1 MDHAYTR
8 LTTGQLSIAS
18 GLVLVS
24 AGASM
29 ALSLG
34 IERGL
39 LVAAVRMVAQLMA
52 VGLILDWVFALDH
65 PAAVALVLVAMTL
78 IAGVSAGWRAGAS
91 YRGMIANGLIGVTL
105 GSWGASAIAL
115 LVVVRV
121 HPWYTPQF
129 AIPLVG
135 MILGNTMNGVSLGL
149 DRLTSELVAR
159 RGQVESTL
167 ALGATRWEAALPIIR
182 SSVRTGLIPTI
193 NTMAAAGIVTL
204 PGMMTGQ
211 MLAGATPLDAVKYQM
226 VIMFLM
232 TFAIVAGS
240 IVAAILA
247 FRRLFTADHQLDL
260 SRLVERKA
268 GG

>member
-1 MDHAYTR
+1 MDQAYTH
-8 LTTGQLSIAS
+8 LSAGQLSIAAL
-18 GLVLVS
+18 LVLAS
-24 AGASM
+24 AVASLV
-29 ALSLG
+29 LSLG
-34 IERGL
+34 LERR
-39 LVAAVRMVAQLMA
+39 LVVATLRMVAQLFV
-52 VGLILDWVFALDH
+52 VGLILNWVFSLDH
-65 PAAVALVLVAMTL
+65 PAAVALVLLTMTV
-78 IAGVSAGWRAGAS
+78 IAGVSASWRTGAS
-91 YRGMIANGLIGVTL
+91 YRGMLASGLAAVTF
-105 GSWGASAIAL
+105 GSWTASAVAL

-121 HPWYTPQF
+121 HPWYSPQY

-159 RGQVESTL
+159 RGQVESAL

-182 SSVRTGLIPTI
+182 SSVRTALIPTI

-211 MLAGATPLDAVKYQM
+211 MLAGASPLDAVKYQM

-240 IVAAILA
+240 ILAAALA

-260 SRLVERKA
+260 ALLVEREN